1 MSIPKEKIVDALTK
15 ARAAAPQRG
24 FEQSIDLT
32 VNLRELDMRRPENR
46 VNLRVQLP
54 NGVGS
59 RRVLVFASGD
69 LALRARRAGAD
80 GVISPNELQE
90 MASDR
95 KAAKKRLKD
104 FDVFIAEAPL
114 MPTVGRV
121 VGPILGP
128 RGKMPTPVP
137 PQAPIDSIIERERR
151 AVVLRSRDRPLVHCI
166 VGKEGMKDDEIAENV
181 EAALYSLAGTLK
193 RGMGNVRSAYLKL
206 TMGPAVRLL

>member
-1 MSIPKEKIVDALTK
+1 MPREKIIDALAK
-15 ARAAAPQRG
+15 AREAAPERG

-46 VNLRVQLP
+46 INLRIHLP

-59 RRVLVFASGD
+59 KKVLVFASGD

-80 GVISPNELQE
+80 SIIEPPELQE
-90 MASDR
+90 MASDK

-128 RGKMPTPVP
+128 KGKMPTPVP
-137 PQAPIDSIIERERR
+137 PQAPIDDTIERERR
-151 AVVLRSRDRPLVHCI
+151 VIVLRSRDRPILQCI
-166 VGKEGMKDDEIAENV
+166 VGNEGMEDEKIAENV
-181 EAALYSLAGTLK
+181 ENVLSSLTATLR
-193 RGMGNVRSAYLKL
+193 RGLGNIRSIYLKL
-206 TMGPAVRLL
+206 TMGSAVKVF

>member
-1 MSIPKEKIVDALTK
+1 MSIPREKIINALVK
-15 ARAAAPQRG
+15 ARDEAPQRG

-32 VNLRELDMRRPENR
+32 VNLREIDMRRPENR
-46 VNLRVQLP
+46 VNLRVHLP

-59 RRVLVFASGD
+59 QRVLVFASGD

-80 GVISPNELQE
+80 GVIEPSELQE

-104 FDVFIAEAPL
+104 FDIFIAEAPL

-128 RGKMPTPVP
+128 KGKMPTPVP
-137 PQAPIDSIIERERR
+137 PQAAIDDVIELEKR
-151 AVVLRSRDRPLVHCI
+151 VVILRSRDRPLLHCI
-166 VGKEGMKDDEIAENV
+166 VGKEGMEDEKVAENV
-181 EAALYSLAGTLK
+181 ENVLSSLTGALK
-193 RGMGNVRSAYLKL
+193 RGMRNIRSIYLKL
-206 TMGPAVRLL
+206 TMGPAVKIL

>member
-1 MSIPKEKIVDALTK
+1 MSIPREKIIDALVK
-15 ARAAAPQRG
+15 ARDAAPQRG

-46 VNLRVQLP
+46 VNLRVHLP

-59 RRVLVFASGD
+59 QRVLVFASGD

-80 GVISPNELQE
+80 AIVEPSELQE

-95 KAAKKRLKD
+95 KATKKRLKD
-104 FDVFIAEAPL
+104 FDIFIAEAPL

-128 RGKMPTPVP
+128 KGKMPTPVP
-137 PQAPIDSIIERERR
+137 PQAAIDAIIERERR
-151 AVVLRSRDRPLVHCI
+151 VVILRSRDRPLLHCI
-166 VGKEGMKDDEIAENV
+166 VGKEGMEDEKVAENV
-181 EAALYSLAGTLK
+181 ENVLSSLTGVLK
-193 RGMGNVRSAYLKL
+193 RGMGNIRSIYLKL
-206 TMGPAVRLL
+206 TMGPAVEIL

>member
-1 MSIPKEKIVDALTK
+1 MSIPREKIVDVLVK
-15 ARAAAPQRG
+15 ARNAAPQRG

-32 VNLRELDMRRPENR
+32 VNLRELDMRKPENR
-46 VNLRVQLP
+46 VNLRVHLP

-59 RRVLVFASGD
+59 QRVLVFASGD
-69 LALRARRAGAD
+69 LALRSRRAGAD
-80 GVISPNELQE
+80 GVIEPSELQE

-95 KAAKKRLKD
+95 KAAKGRLKD

-137 PQAPIDSIIERERR
+137 PQAPIDSIIEQERKV
-151 AVVLRSRDRPLVHCI
+151 VVLRSRDRPLVQCI
-166 VGKEGMKDDEIAENV
+166 VGKEGMEDEEIAENV
-181 EAALYSLAGTLK
+181 ETVLSSLARTLR
-193 RGMGNVRSAYLKL
+193 RGMGNVSSVYMKL
-206 TMGPAVRLL
+206 TMGPAVRVL